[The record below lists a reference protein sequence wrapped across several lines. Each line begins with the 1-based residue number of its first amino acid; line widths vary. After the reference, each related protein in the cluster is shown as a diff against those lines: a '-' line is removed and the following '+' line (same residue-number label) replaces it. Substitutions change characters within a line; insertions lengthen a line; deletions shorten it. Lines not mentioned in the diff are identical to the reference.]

1 MNILYFGTQFLQLII
16 CSGSPVNNE
25 LFFIFYFFLTRIVE
39 IVAKALM
46 EEEKSSQYVT
56 EQVGLMLR
64 IMDNWNLTKQ
74 LDASAG
80 GAVNMESGNSAA
92 MAANAVVAANDPS
105 TPVTRSNRGGA
116 AGPTVGVPASSLAS
130 TPRSSRSNS
139 NAVQPDAAALVSSG
153 APIVPESA
161 ISLST
166 SPSPTPAPATTP
178 RGSRANSNAP
188 IMHSDSATTA
198 NISHKGSTS
207 NSGQVSASATPEL
220 NDTEYHRHGVLGMN
234 SKSL

>member
-1 MNILYFGTQFLQLII
+1 MGDWVII
-16 CSGSPVNNE
+16 KC
-25 LFFIFYFFLTRIVE
+25 FFDVFVRIVE
-39 IVAKALM
+39 IVSKALM
-46 EEEKSSQYVT
+46 EEEKGNQYVT

-64 IMDNWNLTKQ
+64 IMDNWYLTKQ

-105 TPVTRSNRGGA
+105 TPVSRSNRGGA
-116 AGPTVGVPASSLAS
+116 AGSVGATVGVTAGSLTS

-139 NAVQPDAAALVSSG
+139 NAIQPDAAAILSSG

-161 ISLST
+161 SSG
-166 SPSPTPAPATTP
+166 SPSPSPAPAPATTP
-178 RGSRANSNAP
+178 RGSRANSNAST
-188 IMHSDSATTA
+188 MHSDGAATA
-198 NISHKGSTS
+198 NTSHKGSAS
-207 NSGQVSASATPEL
+207 NSGQVSVSATPEL
-220 NDTEYHRHGVLGMN
+220 NDAEFHRHGVLGMN